1 MSLIAPLVR
10 RTVVAG
16 FITPLGALALS
27 AQGTAATPAGDT
39 PSAKET
45 AEWIIDKLPAL
56 KWAHYRDDVHS
67 RTRVSYEAALDQNAC
82 RLRLTRDAENERTF
96 GDRTS
101 ETSFVQTWWLD
112 LSRLKVS
119 DAVKEGGVSLE
130 DYGKTALTLS
140 TRDGTRTIRATTR
153 IGNQQSDN
161 ASLSMELDADDKVL
175 TERIRKAFAHL
186 STICYKREP
195 F

>member
-1 MSLIAPLVR
+1 MSVFTAVFRRLAVLSFAFAPLASTLR
-10 RTVVAG
+10 
-16 FITPLGALALS
+16 
-27 AQGTAATPAGDT
+27 AQATATPAAGDT

-67 RTRVSYEAALDQNAC
+67 RTRVAYEAALDQNAC

-175 TERIRKAFAHL
+175 VERIRKAFSHL